1 MHSARVIRKYRGAH
15 SVAQL
20 GLDLDLSSCDDSS
33 TTAEVVSLK
42 QDLAAKLTAAR
53 QTRQQYEDR
62 IAELKGQLNELQN
75 KSQESMAVL
84 ESVRDE
90 LAEEN
95 ERLAELNDA
104 LPPVDFLREQIALM
118 QVIQEKEMW
127 ESLDVQELIDIG
139 VLKPGD
145 KIDLLMRRIEILL
158 GKLSSV
164 SKKKPFIT
172 MTEEMKAAKRKYLSF
187 KKYQEGALNQARM
200 NLETLRH
207 EVESLESRRRSQA
220 LF

>member
-127 ESLDVQELIDIG
+127 ETLDVQELIDIG

-187 KKYQEGALNQARM
+187 KKYQEGALNQARI
-200 NLETLRH
+200 NLETLRR
-207 EVESLESRRRSQA
+207 EVESLESRRHSQA

>member
-207 EVESLESRRRSQA
+207 EVESLESRRHSQA